1 MRLGELCV
9 MADEADFRGF
19 KQKRNPRESASSAES
34 AVYRFYNAR
43 RRAIVSLTTAASAGK

>member
-43 RRAIVSLTTAASAGK
+43 RRAIVSLTTAASAGR